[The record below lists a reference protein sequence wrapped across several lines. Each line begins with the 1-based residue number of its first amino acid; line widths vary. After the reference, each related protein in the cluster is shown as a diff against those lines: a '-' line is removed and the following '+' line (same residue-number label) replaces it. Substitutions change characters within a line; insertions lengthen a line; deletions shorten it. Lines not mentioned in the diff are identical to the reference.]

1 MSGHVL
7 RKKDPVTPW
16 QMRYCDDPP
25 VSPWRDLWPVS
36 QVTVY
41 RKDNTQAFGG
51 YGKCILFYSN

>member
-16 QMRYCDDPP
+16 QVRTVMIPEP
-25 VSPWRDLWPVS
+25 LPWRDLWPVT

-41 RKDNTQAFGG
+41 RKDNTQASGG
-51 YGKCILFYSN
+51 YDKCILFYSN